1 MPMVRGA
8 MVTAAITMTWD
19 RRARPDRRHATTS
32 PFSRFA
38 WRGRRCGPRRGQDT
52 ANSYVDLYEARWF
65 YVAVAVLLLSCTDA
79 MLTLNLLQIG
89 AYEVNPFMA
98 WLLGINTNLFF
109 FTKLVL
115 TAGGVVVLV
124 AYKNFRLFNCLKTGH
139 VLYVILAGY
148 ALLIKYELM
157 LLSA

>member
-1 MPMVRGA
+1 MVA
-8 MVTAAITMTWD
+8 AAITMTQD
-19 RRARPDRRHATTS
+19 RRARAERRYGATS

-38 WRGRRCGPRRGQDT
+38 WQGRRGGSRRGQDT
-52 ANSYVDLYEARWF
+52 TNSYVDLYEARWF

-79 MLTLNLLQIG
+79 MLTLNLLHLG

-98 WLLGINTNLFF
+98 WLLSINANLFF

-124 AYKNFRLFNCLKTGH
+124 AYKNFRLFNCLKAGH
-139 VLYVILAGY
+139 VLYAVLVGY